1 MTSKFITKIIAI
13 IISLASY
20 GGLFAQTSILDLETM
35 SLGSNQFDKS
45 LKPKEKQL
53 SIMPLKNQKSLILQP
68 Y

>member
-13 IISLASY
+13 IISMASY

-45 LKPKEKQL
+45 LKPKEKQ
-53 SIMPLKNQKSLILQP
+53 
-68 Y
+68 